1 MVTVNGVAGVTVV
14 TVPPGARGIL
24 HRHHPLL
31 LLQPG
36 DHGTQPAHLPPLLLG
51 DSGTPPAH
59 PLPPLPGDNG
69 ILPVHLL
76 PRLLGENGMETMV
89 ETVATVATTVERDP
103 PPALVLGHHGLAQLA
118 QASLPQLLLHAQP
131 TLQLLLPLGSLCS
144 QHLS

>member
-14 TVPPGARGIL
+14 TVLPGALGIL

-31 LLQPG
+31 PLQPG
-36 DHGTQPAHLPPLLLG
+36 DHGTRPAHLPPPLLG
-51 DSGTPPAH
+51 DSGTQPAH
-59 PLPPLPGDNG
+59 PLLPLPGDNG

-89 ETVATVATTVERDP
+89 ETVERDP
-103 PPALVLGHHGLAQLA
+103 PLVPGHHGLAQLA
-118 QASLPQLLLHAQP
+118 QANLPQLLLHAQP
-131 TLQLLLPLGSLCS
+131 TLPLLLLLGSLCS